1 LLASFLARG
10 ERSGV
15 VAMAIV
21 FAVLLVFVVGAFLLF
36 LSDVP
41 LALKASG
48 PTPMAVTI
56 KKSIVRTSIMA
67 IGFGAGYLAAV
78 VVSFRY
84 LSRRI
89 KDV

>member
-1 LLASFLARG
+1 
-10 ERSGV
+10 
-15 VAMAIV
+15 
-21 FAVLLVFVVGAFLLF
+21 
-36 LSDVP
+36 
-41 LALKASG
+41 
-48 PTPMAVTI
+48 MAVTI